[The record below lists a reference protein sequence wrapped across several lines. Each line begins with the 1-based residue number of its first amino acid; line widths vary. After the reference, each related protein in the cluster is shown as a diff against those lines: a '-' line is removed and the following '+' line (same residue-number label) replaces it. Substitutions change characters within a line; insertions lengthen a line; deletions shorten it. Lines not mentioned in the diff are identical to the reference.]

1 MVKGNKEAEFRENS
15 DSTVTDV
22 SFHCDVTIN
31 TPVNSKDGQKK
42 KTYTNKIIA
51 DH

>member
-15 DSTVTDV
+15 DSTVTDE

-42 KTYTNKIIA
+42 KHILTK
-51 DH
+51 